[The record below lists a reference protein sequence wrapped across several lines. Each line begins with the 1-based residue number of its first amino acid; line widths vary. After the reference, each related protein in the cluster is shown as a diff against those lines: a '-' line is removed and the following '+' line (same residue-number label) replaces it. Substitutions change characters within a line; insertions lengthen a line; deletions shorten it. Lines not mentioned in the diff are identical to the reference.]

1 MTLND
6 IIVSALIQTGR
17 GHDAQT
23 MDTWRDKLTGF
34 ANDAI
39 MDLALAIR
47 PIRTEKAAIA
57 NGRIDC
63 NALERECIRVM
74 SIRQCGRE
82 ADFYVD
88 ERSAGVVRVNAD
100 DGDECHG
107 RAGAERS
114 VPAAYSDL
122 CCCAGAGVGRSEHAA
137 RRQHI
142 FSAL

>member
-39 MDLALAIR
+39 MDLALTVR

-82 ADFYVD
+82 ADFYAD
-88 ERSAGVVRVNAD
+88 ERSA
-100 DGDECHG
+100 
-107 RAGAERS
+107 
-114 VPAAYSDL
+114 AATY
-122 CCCAGAGVGRSEHAA
+122 
-137 RRQHI
+137 I
-142 FSAL
+142 FSFMKRASRSLGRTWAAGTRIC

>member
-39 MDLALAIR
+39 MDLALTVR

-82 ADFYVD
+82 ADFY
-88 ERSAGVVRVNAD
+88 AD
-100 DGDECHG
+100 
-107 RAGAERS
+107 ERS

-122 CCCAGAGVGRSEHAA
+122 CCCAGAGIGRGKHAA

>member
-39 MDLALAIR
+39 MDLALTVR

-82 ADFYVD
+82 ADFYAD
-88 ERSAGVVRVNAD
+88 ERSAGMVR
-100 DGDECHG
+100 DECG
-107 RAGAERS
+107 RRRGRDNIPLYAKNASRMPRTSRS
-114 VPAAYSDL
+114 
-122 CCCAGAGVGRSEHAA
+122 
-137 RRQHI
+137 
-142 FSAL
+142 